1 MVHFLRGRTRQHF
14 RIMQNNI
21 RNMLIAQL
29 LVLALLVSIIS
40 NSSRKELF
48 HGADTG
54 ATYSQISDIQNNNVE
69 HNNSYLQPV
78 CAIDAITST
87 IITTIRHI
95 PDGGT
100 SIFPY
105 LIGRKDHLLNHTFS
119 HTLGR
124 PLERHSG
131 YTLSR
136 SILINICKFTI

>member
-1 MVHFLRGRTRQHF
+1 
-14 RIMQNNI
+14 MQNNI

-54 ATYSQISDIQNNNVE
+54 ATYSHISDIQNNNVE

>member
-1 MVHFLRGRTRQHF
+1 
-14 RIMQNNI
+14 MQNNI

-48 HGADTG
+48 HGADTS

>member
-1 MVHFLRGRTRQHF
+1 
-14 RIMQNNI
+14 MQNNI
-21 RNMLIAQL
+21 RNMLMAPL
-29 LVLALLVSIIS
+29 LVLVLLVSIIS
-40 NSSRKELF
+40 SSSRKELF

-54 ATYSQISDIQNNNVE
+54 ATYSQVSDTQNNNVE
-69 HNNSYLQPV
+69 HNNSYLRPV
-78 CAIDAITST
+78 CTIDAITST
-87 IITTIRHI
+87 PTVTIRHI

>member
-1 MVHFLRGRTRQHF
+1 MVHFLRGRTQQHF

-54 ATYSQISDIQNNNVE
+54 ATYSQIYDIQNNNVE
-69 HNNSYLQPV
+69 HNNSCLQPV

-119 HTLGR
+119 HTFGR

-131 YTLSR
+131 YTHSR

>member
-1 MVHFLRGRTRQHF
+1 
-14 RIMQNNI
+14 MQNNI
-21 RNMLIAQL
+21 RNMLMAPL
-29 LVLALLVSIIS
+29 LVLVLLVSIIS
-40 NSSRKELF
+40 SSSRKELF

-54 ATYSQISDIQNNNVE
+54 AIYSQVSDRQNNNVE
-69 HNNSYLQPV
+69 HNNSYLRPV
-78 CAIDAITST
+78 CTIDAITST
-87 IITTIRHI
+87 PTVTTRHI

-105 LIGRKDHLLNHTFS
+105 LLGRKDHLLNHTFS
-119 HTLGR
+119 HTFGR

>member
-1 MVHFLRGRTRQHF
+1 MVHFLRGRTQQHF

-100 SIFPY
+100 SNFPY

>member
-1 MVHFLRGRTRQHF
+1 
-14 RIMQNNI
+14 MQNNI

-69 HNNSYLQPV
+69 HNNSCLQPV

-124 PLERHSG
+124 PLERHAG

>member
-1 MVHFLRGRTRQHF
+1 
-14 RIMQNNI
+14 MQNNI

-105 LIGRKDHLLNHTFS
+105 LIGRKDHLFNHTFS

>member
-1 MVHFLRGRTRQHF
+1 MVHFLRGRTQQHF

>member
-1 MVHFLRGRTRQHF
+1 MVHFLRGRTQQHF

-54 ATYSQISDIQNNNVE
+54 ATYSQISDIQNNNIE